1 MGPCDKNLVVRQA
14 LFPQVPCI
22 VHQDSPLNIQPR
34 GQVIR
39 FRVARIN
46 RILQMLQLKLKAIFI
61 FSFSNFKIA
70 YYGLLTINLFFISM
84 KLNTT
89 LFVALIDH

>member
-1 MGPCDKNLVVRQA
+1 
-14 LFPQVPCI
+14 
-22 VHQDSPLNIQPR
+22 
-34 GQVIR
+34 
-39 FRVARIN
+39 
-46 RILQMLQLKLKAIFI
+46 MLQLKLKAIFI